1 MDKKNEGHKKGSSRL
16 SKLYLSFM
24 SVVIMLKA
32 GQAGFP
38 FPGGEI
44 NVVFLKR
51 EGRFRGPSSIKFS
64 GYRRP
69 TLGLKQPRRE
79 ADHSLS
85 FSEDIKNE

>member
-1 MDKKNEGHKKGSSRL
+1 
-16 SKLYLSFM
+16 M
-24 SVVIMLKA
+24 SVVIRLKA

-38 FPGGEI
+38 FQVGEI

-51 EGRFRGPSSIKFS
+51 EGRFRGPSSIQFS
-64 GYRRP
+64 AYWRP

-85 FSEDIKNE
+85 FSEDVKNE